1 MHHRI
6 AALITTTACLL
17 AVVACAKTEPA
28 ATVTGGAP
36 NTTTTAPAA
45 ASSSQPST
53 GASSVVSSPTAQA
66 EATTVFTAAFPGL
79 TATHEMTAVGSCPDG
94 QPGGSVIS
102 VVRFPQESAPLKAPA
117 VLDAL
122 AGRGWTAGAVTKT
135 GQLDRITAKFTGPN
149 SRLLVNAVPAHNDV
163 PDFIGI
169 YQVVPCDQPQLAQ
182 PPVTKRDPKTG
193 IVMRDLFQ
201 NYEPPTNVSA
211 TTKKWFGRKDRIRLY
226 TPTELDC
233 AARWLEAHP
242 EQDSAIT
249 RDDEASIED
258 VWRHAAV
265 GCVTREKFAQL
276 LLNTL
281 RISPPQPYTNCLID
295 MYAQTMTD
303 DQIVGPQKPLHAQV
317 QVGVLEA
324 CPDYSTS

>member
-1 MHHRI
+1 MNHRMS
-6 AALITTTACLL
+6 ALITATACLL
-17 AVVACAKTEPA
+17 VVVGCAKTEPA

-36 NTTTTAPAA
+36 HASSTTPAA
-45 ASSSQPST
+45 SPPSSSE
-53 GASSVVSSPTAQA
+53 GASSVVSAPTAQA
-66 EATTVFTAAFPGL
+66 EATAVFTAALPGL
-79 TATHEMTAVGSCPDG
+79 TATHETTAVGSCPDG

-102 VVRFPQESAPLKAPA
+102 VVRFPRESAPLKAPA

-122 AGRGWTAGAVTKT
+122 AARGWTAGAVTKT

-182 PPVTKRDPKTG
+182 PPVIKRDPKTG
-193 IVMRDLFQ
+193 TVMYDLFQ
-201 NYEPPTNVSA
+201 DYQPPADVSA

-226 TPTELDC
+226 TPTELGC
-233 AARWLEAHP
+233 AAQWLEAHP
-242 EQDSAIT
+242 EQDSVIT

-258 VWRHAAV
+258 VWRHATV

-295 MYAQTMTD
+295 MYTQTTTD
-303 DQIVGPQKPLHAQV
+303 DQIAGAQKPLHAQV
-317 QVGVLEA
+317 QVAVLEA
-324 CPDYSTS
+324 CPDYATS